1 MAKHALVVGASSGIG
16 LAVAL
21 KMAPMVDKL
30 TLCSR
35 RCPPDLVASIRAKYP
50 GLDVVYERLD
60 VSLLHEVRRF
70 TARHKD
76 TKFDWIVLTA
86 GILSLNGRT
95 ETKEGLDVK
104 MSTHYYGRFMLVH
117 DLLAGLDRPGVRVLN
132 VLGAGRG
139 GAPHLNDLDL
149 KANYSIK
156 HCADATTLYSDL
168 MAQALS
174 EHAPNAS
181 FMHIYP
187 GFVNTGLFN
196 RFPWYV
202 RVPSKVFAVVAA
214 HSPERCAEYL
224 VATLTKPEFAT
235 GWKLLGERGEPL
247 SKTKYHTD
255 KLKNTVWDHTLKTIE
270 TVMKPVK

>member
-1 MAKHALVVGASSGIG
+1 MPKHALIVGASAGIG
-16 LAVAL
+16 LAVAR
-21 KMAPMVDKL
+21 KVATMVDKL

-35 RCPPDLVASIRAKYP
+35 RCPPGLVASIQAENP
-50 GLDVVYERLD
+50 SLEVVYERLD
-60 VSLLHEVRRF
+60 VSLLHEVRHF
-70 TARHKD
+70 TRRHQD
-76 TKFDWIVLTA
+76 TKFDWIILTT
-86 GILSLNGRT
+86 GILSLNGRM
-95 ETKEGLDVK
+95 ETKDGLDVK

-117 DLLAGLDRPGVRVLN
+117 DLLEGLNRPGVRVLN

-139 GAPHLNDLDL
+139 GAPHLDDLDL
-149 KANYSIK
+149 KESYSIK

-202 RVPSKVFAVVAA
+202 RLPSKAFAAVAA

-224 VATLTKPEFAT
+224 VATLTKPQFAT
-235 GWKLLGERGEPL
+235 GWKLLGERGEVL

-255 KLKNTVWDHTLKTIE
+255 KLKLVVWEHTLQTIE
-270 TVMKPVK
+270 AVMKQQ